1 MDISRIMRQL
11 NTMEN
16 INNSKMVIFEGLNNF
31 SLPIRKNAMVHIYGG
46 ESTGKTTFVLDLIK
60 KNPDKI
66 FLYIDTY
73 GNITHVPDNCF
84 LFRTNKEKDI
94 VEALENIDRN
104 MVDCIIID
112 SYSNILSEEENW
124 DSETHIVMQKALE
137 RIHNIISNKNAVFI
151 LINTL
156 NGKGKAFNR
165 NQYLSINSICELE
178 LLNYDY
184 DEKIIEVL
192 PKKAIVRDLI
202 HYSVSE
208 EV

>member
-1 MDISRIMRQL
+1 
-11 NTMEN
+11 
-16 INNSKMVIFEGLNNF
+16 
-31 SLPIRKNAMVHIYGG
+31 
-46 ESTGKTTFVLDLIK
+46 
-60 KNPDKI
+60 
-66 FLYIDTY
+66 
-73 GNITHVPDNCF
+73 
-84 LFRTNKEKDI
+84 
-94 VEALENIDRN
+94 

-124 DSETHIVMQKALE
+124 DSETHIVMQKTLE